1 MMMRHVKAS
10 KRVGVEVRPSDEA
23 QRILWLLLH
32 PNTWSAYPK
41 EKEKSQ
47 VWSIFHG
54 GSGWVSELVGVMK

>member
-41 EKEKSQ
+41 EKEKRKKSS
-47 VWSIFHG
+47 VVHFSWRE
-54 GSGWVSELVGVMK
+54 WVGE